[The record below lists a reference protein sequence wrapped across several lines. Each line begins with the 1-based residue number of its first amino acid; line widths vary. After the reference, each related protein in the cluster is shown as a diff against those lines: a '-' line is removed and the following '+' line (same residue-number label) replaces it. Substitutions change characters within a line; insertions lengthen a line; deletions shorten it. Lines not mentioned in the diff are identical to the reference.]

1 MTESSPNEIA
11 SSDELRVL
19 EAEPDA
25 VAPTETE
32 YLDLDRDGVVD
43 AVRTTR
49 VTGYDVTGDGEIDI
63 VETLEELAEG
73 IDVAGT
79 PGHVIVTDT
88 VEADFDHDGTAEIIE
103 SVELE
108 IEQPPGSSKH

>member
-1 MTESSPNEIA
+1 MTEPGSNETA
-11 SSDELRVL
+11 SSEELPVIKP
-19 EAEPDA
+19 EPDA

-49 VTGYDVTGDGEIDI
+49 VTGYDLTGDGKLDV
-63 VETLEELAEG
+63 VETVEELAEG

-79 PGHVIVTDT
+79 PEHVVVSDT
-88 VEADFDHDGTAEIIE
+88 VEADFDHDGTADIVE
-103 SVELE
+103 SVELD
-108 IEQPPGSSKH
+108 IEQAQESS